1 MIRYNFHYS
10 KLEPI
15 LLGGKPLRILCS
27 PNTEDIESYIKS
39 RFEIGKKSLHLV
51 PTMIL
56 YRRRLNFYYY
66 LLRPLFNQTKVS
78 SANEFDIEEAVRQY
92 VDLFEVDQYIK
103 HLLIHP
109 SDSSTLS
116 KAEVTVILERII
128 GQVPEI
134 NNLSWK
140 SVIYD
145 LANTFSELSLT
156 GLSLS
161 TLRSFDNSRKWR
173 MALDIYEMY
182 LEELRQQQLTDYGI
196 SANSKV
202 NELDISMY
210 DELILDGAFLP
221 LSSKHQRIINKFIE
235 LNKPI
240 TLFLPYDLSTP
251 DQPAAKAIEDI
262 YQNFLPKTQW
272 ESIQDKTK
280 ANSFFIDQLPKLI
293 FRDTPEVKLDNSLS
307 ILRFATLE
315 EELSYI
321 MRQIYVLVKYKE
333 VRPREVVII
342 TPNAMEL
349 RPLIREISE
358 QNNLKVR
365 LPKRPFMH
373 LEQGKAIKYLYAI
386 HTDIRKLSEFDS
398 YLNITMFKNFI
409 SGNLIKCD
417 ARLSESFEKIESFF
431 VDCISISDWKSVLT
445 SLVTTKAQ
453 LIPEKYPHHPINSVE
468 LKDLNDILAVI
479 QALEDISF
487 FLVTV
492 SVRTIKEHVRVLIQL
507 LQNDN
512 RFIELEDPILQ
523 RITKITESLGA
534 QERIPITAIEF
545 GERISALFSEQ
556 EDFEDGEKANI
567 EEDTDIFLDREIL
580 VTGPNNVEF
589 QKYEYVYVCRFTQDV
604 YPEPK
609 KFDWLI
615 SKEVEQKIIC
625 NTTCFKPQSSKEL
638 ENFYLNRSLYHVHLM
653 FCAAKTQLTI
663 SYSQIDNGVSLTPA
677 HYIHDIAKVFGLEE
691 DNKLENKKAPNLEDL
706 LIKSRVIKCPSSIK
720 PASQNE
726 VVPQIPSKTL
736 DECDFTVEEIAIFRY
751 CPRRFYYQ
759 NKYQKENVYSQ
770 LFHLQS
776 YASSCLYEKSV
787 ELLVMDQP
795 KAIHE
800 MIDQGKQHKLF
811 LEKTKEHRLE
821 AEKIIRPL
829 FPLSNR
835 LWSNVTS
842 QTDFFLSTLMNWVFD
857 NAYIR
862 EYRKSGSNSI
872 TIQLYLSNHEKQI
885 KVDEYTFTA
894 TKELEV
900 QYNSGEIHRYSISN
914 RKDIL
919 SFSSND
925 HEEREQMKEIKEW
938 YERFKRSFYN
948 DTDTAQ
954 KILKE
959 ITNKL
964 LIGEF
969 SKNTG
974 GHCKYCTFN
983 KLCHEREVDI

>member
-15 LLGGKPLRILCS
+15 LLGGKPLKVLCS

-56 YRRRLNFYYY
+56 YRRRLKFYFS
-66 LLRPLFNQTKVS
+66 LFRPLFNQAQVS
-78 SANEFDIEEAVRQY
+78 SNEFDVEKAVRQY

-103 HLLIHP
+103 HMLIP
-109 SDSSTLS
+109 SSNSSTLS
-116 KAEVTVILERII
+116 KSEATVILERIMNEI
-128 GQVPEI
+128 PEV

-145 LANTFSELSLT
+145 LANTFSDLSLT

-161 TLRSFDNSRKWR
+161 TLRSFDNSRKWKI
-173 MALDIYEMY
+173 ALDIYEMY
-182 LEELRQQQLTDYGI
+182 LEELRQKQLTDYGT
-196 SANSKV
+196 SANSKI

-221 LSSKHQRIINKFIE
+221 ISSIHQRIINKFIE

-240 TLFLPYDLSTP
+240 TIFLPYDLSTP
-251 DQPAAKAIEDI
+251 DQPAAKVIEDI
-262 YQNFLPKTQW
+262 YQNFLPKTNW
-272 ESIQDKTK
+272 ESIQDKLK
-280 ANSFFIDQLPKLI
+280 PNSFFIDRLPKLI
-293 FRDTPEVKLDNSLS
+293 FRDTDQANLDNSLS

-333 VRPREVVII
+333 VSPREVVIV

-373 LEQGKAIKYLYAI
+373 LAQGKAIKYLYAI

-409 SGNLIKCD
+409 SGILIKCD
-417 ARLSESFEKIESFF
+417 ERLSESFGRIESFF
-431 VDCISISDWKSVLT
+431 VDCISISDWRSVLT
-445 SLVTTKAQ
+445 SLATTKAQ
-453 LIPEKYPHHPINSVE
+453 LIPEKYPHHPINCVE

-479 QALEDISF
+479 QTLEDISF

-492 SVRTIKEHVRVLIQL
+492 SERTIKEHVYVLIQL
-507 LQNDN
+507 LQKDN
-512 RFIELEDPILQ
+512 RIIELEDLILQ

-556 EDFEDGEKANI
+556 ESFEDGEKANV
-567 EEDTDIFLDREIL
+567 EEEVDIFLDREIL

-615 SKEVEQKIIC
+615 SKEIEQKIIS

-638 ENFYLNRSLYHVHLM
+638 EIFFLNRSLYHVHLM

-663 SYSQIDNGVSLTPA
+663 SYSQIDNGVTLTPA
-677 HYIHDIAKVFGLEE
+677 HYIHDIAKVFNLEE
-691 DNKLENKKAPNLEDL
+691 ENKLKNKKAPNLEDL

-720 PASQNE
+720 PSPQSE
-726 VVPQIPSKTL
+726 VEPQILSKTL
-736 DECDFTVEEIAIFRY
+736 NEHDFTVEEIAIYRY

-800 MIDQGKQHKLF
+800 MIDQGKQYRLF
-811 LEKTKEHRLE
+811 LEKNKEYRFE
-821 AEKIIRPL
+821 AEELIRPL

-842 QTDFFLSTLMNWVFD
+842 QTDFFLSTLINWVFD
-857 NAYIR
+857 NSYIR
-862 EYRKSGSNSI
+862 EYRKRGNNNI
-872 TIQLYLSNHEKQI
+872 TIQFYLSNHEKQI
-885 KVDEYTFTA
+885 EIDGYTITA

-900 QYNSGEIHRYSISN
+900 QYNNGEIHRYSISN

-919 SFSSND
+919 SFSSNEQ
-925 HEEREQMKEIKEW
+925 EEREHMKEIKDW

-948 DTDTAQ
+948 DTTTAQ

-964 LIGEF
+964 SIGEF
-969 SKNTG
+969 PKNTG

-983 KLCHEREVDI
+983 NLCHEREVDI

>member
-1 MIRYNFHYS
+1 MRV
-10 KLEPI
+10 
-15 LLGGKPLRILCS
+15 LCS
-27 PNTEDIESYIKS
+27 PDTEDIENYIKS
-39 RFEIGKKSLHLV
+39 SIEIGKKPLHLV

-56 YRRRLNFYYY
+56 YRRRLRFYFS
-66 LLRPLFNQTKVS
+66 LLRPLFDQAKIKS
-78 SANEFDIEEAVRQY
+78 KEFDIEKSVRQY
-92 VDLFEVDQYIK
+92 INLFEVDQYIK
-103 HLLIHP
+103 HLVF
-109 SDSSTLS
+109 SSSSSSTLS
-116 KAEVTVILERII
+116 KAEATVILERII
-128 GQVPEI
+128 TQIPET
-134 NNLSWK
+134 NNLGWK

-145 LANTFSELSLT
+145 LISTFTDLSLT

-161 TLRSFDNSRKWR
+161 TLRSFDTSKKWAQ
-173 MALDIYEMY
+173 ALDIYELY
-182 LEELRQQQLTDYGI
+182 LEELKQTHLTDYGI

-202 NELDISMY
+202 NDLDVSTY

-221 LSSKHQRIINKFIE
+221 LNSIHQRILNKFIE

-240 TLFLPYDLSTP
+240 TIFLPYDLSTP
-251 DQPAAKAIEDI
+251 DQPASKAIEDI
-262 YQNFLPKTQW
+262 YQNLLPKIQW
-272 ESIQDKTK
+272 ESIQDTTRSS
-280 ANSFFIDQLPKLI
+280 SFFIDRLPKLI
-293 FRDTPEVKLDNSLS
+293 FKETSETKLDNSLS

-333 VRPREVVII
+333 VSPRQVVIV
-342 TPNAMEL
+342 TPNAMKL

-365 LPKRPFMH
+365 LPQRPFMH
-373 LEQGKAIKYLYAI
+373 LAQGKAIKYLYDI
-386 HTDIRKLSEFDS
+386 HTDIRRLTEFDS
-398 YLNITMFKNFI
+398 YLNITMFKSFI
-409 SGNLIKCD
+409 SGALIKCNIG
-417 ARLSESFEKIESFF
+417 LSESFEKIESFF
-431 VDCISISDWKSVLT
+431 VDCISISNWKNVLT
-445 SLVTTKAQ
+445 SLATTKAQ
-453 LIPEKYPHHPINSVE
+453 LIQEKYPHHPINSVE
-468 LKDLNDILAVI
+468 LQDLNDILSVL

-492 SVRTIKEHVRVLIQL
+492 SARTVKEHVELLIQL
-507 LQNDN
+507 LQKDN
-512 RFIELEDPILQ
+512 RFIELEGSLLQ
-523 RITKITESLGA
+523 RLTKIKESLGA

-556 EDFEDGEKANI
+556 EDFEDGDKANV
-567 EEDTDIFLDREIL
+567 EEEVPDDREIL

-615 SKEVEQKIIC
+615 NKEIEYKIIN
-625 NTTCFKPQSSKEL
+625 NTTCFRPQSSKEL
-638 ENFYLNRSLYHVHLM
+638 ENFYLNRSLYHIHLM

-663 SYSQIDNGVSLTPA
+663 SYSQIDNGIALTPA
-677 HYIHDIAKVFGLEE
+677 HYLHDIAKVFGLEE
-691 DNKLENKKAPNLEDL
+691 GNKLENKKEPDLEEL
-706 LIKSRVIKCPSSIK
+706 LIKSRVLKSPSSIK
-720 PASQNE
+720 PLSQNE
-726 VVPQIPSKTL
+726 IELQILPKTL
-736 DECDFTVEEIAIFRY
+736 DERDFTVEEIAIYRY

-787 ELLVMDQP
+787 ELLVLDQP
-795 KAIHE
+795 IPIHE

-811 LEKTKEHRLE
+811 LEKTKEYRME
-821 AEKIIRPL
+821 AEKLIRPL

-842 QTDFFLSTLMNWVFD
+842 QTDFFLLTLINWVFD

-862 EYRKSGSNSI
+862 EYKKSGNNNISI
-872 TIQLYLSNHEKQI
+872 QFYLSNHEKQI
-885 KVDEYTFTA
+885 KIDGYTFTA
-894 TKELEV
+894 TKELEI
-900 QYNSGEIHRYSISN
+900 QYNHGEIHRYSISN

-919 SFSSND
+919 SFSSSD
-925 HEEREQMKEIKEW
+925 QDEREHMKEIKEW

-948 DTDTAQ
+948 DAATAQ
-954 KILKE
+954 KILTE

-964 LIGEF
+964 SIGEF
-969 SKNTG
+969 AKNTG

>member
-1 MIRYNFHYS
+1 M
-10 KLEPI
+10 
-15 LLGGKPLRILCS
+15 RILCS
-27 PNTEDIESYIKS
+27 PDTEDIETYIKS
-39 RFEIGKKSLHLV
+39 SFEIGRRSLHLV

-56 YRRRLNFYYY
+56 YRRRLKFY
-66 LLRPLFNQTKVS
+66 LSILRPLFNQAQIS
-78 SANEFDIEEAVRQY
+78 SKEIDIEEAVRQY

-103 HLLIHP
+103 HKLI
-109 SDSSTLS
+109 SSSNSSTLS
-116 KAEVTVILERII
+116 KSEATVILERIVNQI
-128 GQVPEI
+128 PET

-145 LANTFSELSLT
+145 LTNTFMDLSLT
-156 GLSLS
+156 GLSIN
-161 TLRSFDNSRKWR
+161 TLRGFDTSKKWR
-173 MALDIYEMY
+173 IALDIYELY
-182 LEELRQQQLTDYGI
+182 LEELRQKQLTDYGI
-196 SANSKV
+196 SANSKI
-202 NELDISMY
+202 NELDISRY
-210 DELILDGAFLP
+210 DELFLDGAFLP

-240 TLFLPYDLSTP
+240 TIFLPYDLSTP
-251 DQPAAKAIEDI
+251 DQPASKVIEDI

-272 ESIQDKTK
+272 ESIQDKTRS
-280 ANSFFIDQLPKLI
+280 NSFFIDRLPKLI
-293 FRDTPEVKLDNSLS
+293 FRDTPETKLDNSLS
-307 ILRFATLE
+307 ILRFGTLE

-321 MRQIYVLVKYKE
+321 MRHIYVLIKYKE
-333 VRPREVVII
+333 VSPRQVVIV

-365 LPKRPFMH
+365 LPQRPFMH
-373 LEQGKAIKYLYAI
+373 LAQGKAIKYLYDI
-386 HTDIRKLSEFDS
+386 HTDIRKLSEYDS
-398 YLNITMFKNFI
+398 YLNTTMFKNFI
-409 SGNLIKCD
+409 SGILIKCD
-417 ARLSESFEKIESFF
+417 VRLSESFEKIESFF
-431 VDCISISDWKSVLT
+431 EDCISIADWRGVLT
-445 SLVTTKAQ
+445 SLATTKAQ
-453 LIPEKYPHHPINSVE
+453 LIPEKYPHHPVNSVE

-492 SVRTIKEHVRVLIQL
+492 SARTIKEHVGVLIQL
-507 LQNDN
+507 LQKDN
-512 RFIELEDPILQ
+512 RFIELEGSILQ

-556 EDFEDGEKANI
+556 EDFEDGEKANVE
-567 EEDTDIFLDREIL
+567 EEDSDIFLDREIL

-615 SKEVEQKIIC
+615 SKEIEHKIIS
-625 NTTCFKPQSSKEL
+625 NTTCFKPPSSKEL
-638 ENFYLNRSLYHVHLM
+638 ENFYLNRSLYHIHLM
-653 FCAAKTQLTI
+653 FCAARTQLTI
-663 SYSQIDNGVSLTPA
+663 SYSQIDNGVALTPS
-677 HYIHDIAKVFGLEE
+677 HYLHDISKVFGLEE
-691 DNKLENKKAPNLEDL
+691 DNKLENKKAPDLEDL
-706 LIKSRVIKCPSSIK
+706 LIKSHVLKSPSSIK
-720 PASQNE
+720 PLSQNE
-726 VVPQIPSKTL
+726 VEPQLLTKTL
-736 DECDFTVEEIAIFRY
+736 DERDFTVEEIAIYRY

-759 NKYQKENVYSQ
+759 NKYQNENVYSQ

-787 ELLVMDQP
+787 ELLVLNQP

-811 LEKTKEHRLE
+811 LERTKDYRLE
-821 AEKIIRPL
+821 AEKLIRPL

-835 LWSNVTS
+835 LWSNVIS
-842 QTDFFLSTLMNWVFD
+842 QTDFFLSTLMNLVFD
-857 NAYIR
+857 NTYIR
-862 EYRKSGSNSI
+862 EFRKSGNNNI
-872 TIQLYLSNHEKQI
+872 TIQFYLSNHEKQI
-885 KVDEYTFTA
+885 KIDGYTFTA

-900 QYNSGEIHRYSISN
+900 QYNNGEIHRYSISN

-925 HEEREQMKEIKEW
+925 HEEREHMKEIKEW
-938 YERFKRSFYN
+938 YKRFKRSFYN
-948 DTDTAQ
+948 DTATAQ
-954 KILKE
+954 MILTE

-964 LIGEF
+964 TIGEF

>member
-1 MIRYNFHYS
+1 MRV
-10 KLEPI
+10 
-15 LLGGKPLRILCS
+15 LCS
-27 PNTEDIESYIKS
+27 PNTEDIESYLKS
-39 RFEIGKKSLHLV
+39 KFEFGKKPLHLV

-56 YRRRLNFYYY
+56 YRRRLKFYFS
-66 LLRPLFNQTKVS
+66 LLRPLFNQAQIS
-78 SANEFDIEEAVRQY
+78 SKEFDVEEAVRQY

-103 HLLIHP
+103 HMLI
-109 SDSSTLS
+109 SSSNSSTLS
-116 KAEVTVILERII
+116 KSEASVILERIVNQI
-128 GQVPEI
+128 PEI

-145 LANTFSELSLT
+145 LANTFTDLSLT
-156 GLSLS
+156 GLSLN
-161 TLRSFDNSRKWR
+161 TLRSFDTSRKWQV
-173 MALDIYEMY
+173 ALDIYELY
-182 LEELRQQQLTDYGI
+182 LEELRQKQLTDYGI
-196 SANSKV
+196 SANSKI
-202 NELDISMY
+202 NELDISLY

-240 TLFLPYDLSTP
+240 TILLPYDLSTP

-272 ESIQDKTK
+272 ESIQDKTRS
-280 ANSFFIDQLPKLI
+280 NSFFIDRLPKLI

-333 VRPREVVII
+333 VSPRQVVII

-365 LPKRPFMH
+365 LPQRPFMH
-373 LEQGKAIKYLYAI
+373 LAQGKAIKYLYDI

-431 VDCISISDWKSVLT
+431 EDCISISDWKSVLT
-445 SLVTTKAQ
+445 SLTTTKAQ

-468 LKDLNDILAVI
+468 LKDLSDILAVI

-492 SVRTIKEHVRVLIQL
+492 SARTIKEHVGVLIQL
-507 LQNDN
+507 LQKDN
-512 RFIELEDPILQ
+512 RFIVLEDPILQ

-534 QERIPITAIEF
+534 QERIPLTAIEF

-567 EEDTDIFLDREIL
+567 EEEESDIFLDREIL

-615 SKEVEQKIIC
+615 SKEIEHKIIS
-625 NTTCFKPQSSKEL
+625 NTTCFKLPSSKEL
-638 ENFYLNRSLYHVHLM
+638 ENFYLNRSLYHIHLM
-653 FCAAKTQLTI
+653 FCAARTQLTI
-663 SYSQIDNGVSLTPA
+663 SYSQIDNGVALTPA
-677 HYIHDIAKVFGLEE
+677 HYLHDIAKVFGLEE
-691 DNKLENKKAPNLEDL
+691 GNKLENKKAPALEDL
-706 LIKSRVIKCPSSIK
+706 LIKSRVLKCPSSIK
-720 PASQNE
+720 PLSQNE
-726 VVPQIPSKTL
+726 IEPQLLPKTL
-736 DECDFTVEEIAIFRY
+736 DERDFTVEEIAIYRY

-759 NKYQKENVYSQ
+759 NKYQKDNVYSQ

-787 ELLVMDQP
+787 ELLVLDQP

-800 MIDQGKQHKLF
+800 MIDQGKQQKLF
-811 LEKTKEHRLE
+811 LERTKDYRLE
-821 AEKIIRPL
+821 AEKLVRPF

-842 QTDFFLSTLMNWVFD
+842 QTDFFLSTLINWVFD
-857 NAYIR
+857 NPYIR
-862 EYRKSGSNSI
+862 EYRKSGNNNI
-872 TIQLYLSNHEKQI
+872 TIQFYLSNHEKQI
-885 KVDEYTFTA
+885 KIDGYTFTA

-900 QYNSGEIHRYSISN
+900 QYNNGEIHRYSVSN

-925 HEEREQMKEIKEW
+925 HEERENMKEIKEW
-938 YERFKRSFYN
+938 YNQFKRSFYN
-948 DTDTAQ
+948 DTATAQ
-954 KILKE
+954 KILTE
-959 ITNKL
+959 ITNNL
-964 LIGEF
+964 SIGDF

>member
-1 MIRYNFHYS
+1 M
-10 KLEPI
+10 
-15 LLGGKPLRILCS
+15 RILCS

-39 RFEIGKKSLHLV
+39 RFEIGRKSLHLV

-56 YRRRLNFYYY
+56 YRRRLKFYFS
-66 LLRPLFNQTKVS
+66 LLRPLFNQAQVS
-78 SANEFDIEEAVRQY
+78 SNEFDVEEAVRQY
-92 VDLFEVDQYIK
+92 VDLYEVDKYIK
-103 HLLIHP
+103 HMLI
-109 SDSSTLS
+109 SSSNSSTLS
-116 KAEVTVILERII
+116 KSEATVILERIMN
-128 GQVPEI
+128 QVPEI

-145 LANTFSELSLT
+145 LANTFSDLSLT

-161 TLRSFDNSRKWR
+161 TLRSFDNSRKWKI
-173 MALDIYEMY
+173 ALDIYEMY
-182 LEELRQQQLTDYGI
+182 LEELRQKQLTDYGI
-196 SANSKV
+196 SANSKI

-221 LSSKHQRIINKFIE
+221 INSIHQRIINKFIE

-240 TLFLPYDLSTP
+240 IIYLPYDLSTP
-251 DQPAAKAIEDI
+251 DHPAYKVIEDI
-262 YQNFLPKTQW
+262 YQNFLPKTKW
-272 ESIQDKTK
+272 ESIQDKTRS
-280 ANSFFIDQLPKLI
+280 NSFFIDRLPRLI
-293 FRDTPEVKLDNSLS
+293 FRDTPEIKLDNSLS
-307 ILRFATLE
+307 ILRFGTLE
-315 EELSYI
+315 EELSFI
-321 MRQIYVLVKYKE
+321 MRQIYVLIKYKE
-333 VRPREVVII
+333 VSPRQVVIV

-373 LEQGKAIKYLYAI
+373 LAQGKAIKYLYDI
-386 HTDIRKLSEFDS
+386 RTDIRKLSEYDS
-398 YLNITMFKNFI
+398 YLNKTMFKNFI
-409 SGNLIKCD
+409 SGTLIKCD
-417 ARLSESFEKIESFF
+417 VRLSESFEKIESFF
-431 VDCISISDWKSVLT
+431 EDCISIADWRSVLT
-445 SLVTTKAQ
+445 SLVATKAQ

-468 LKDLNDILAVI
+468 LNDLNDILVVI

-487 FLVTV
+487 FLVTI
-492 SVRTIKEHVRVLIQL
+492 SSRSIKEHVDVLIHL
-507 LQNDN
+507 LQKDG
-512 RFIELEDPILQ
+512 RFIKLEDPILQ

-534 QERIPITAIEF
+534 QVRIPITAIEF
-545 GERISALFSEQ
+545 GERISTLFSEQ
-556 EDFEDGEKANI
+556 EYFEDGEKANVE
-567 EEDTDIFLDREIL
+567 EEDDIFLDREIL

-615 SKEVEQKIIC
+615 NKEIEQKIIC
-625 NTTCFKPQSSKEL
+625 SATCFKPQSSREL
-638 ENFYLNRSLYHVHLM
+638 ENFYLNRSLYHIHLM
-653 FCAAKTQLTI
+653 FRAARTQITI
-663 SYSQIDNGVSLTPA
+663 SYSQIDNGIILTPA
-677 HYIHDIAKVFGLEE
+677 HYLHDIAKVFGLEE
-691 DNKLENKKAPNLEDL
+691 GNKLENKKAPDLEDL
-706 LIKSRVIKCPSSIK
+706 LIRSRVLKCPSSIK
-720 PASQNE
+720 PLLQNE
-726 VVPQIPSKTL
+726 IEPQLLTKTL
-736 DECDFTVEEIAIFRY
+736 DKRDFTVEEIAIYRY

-759 NKYQKENVYSQ
+759 NKCPKENVYSQ

-787 ELLVMDQP
+787 ELLVLDQP
-795 KAIHE
+795 NPIHE
-800 MIDQGKQHKLF
+800 MIDQGKQHRLL
-811 LEKTKEHRLE
+811 LEKTKDYRLG
-821 AEKIIRPL
+821 AEKLIRPL

-842 QTDFFLSTLMNWVFD
+842 QTDFFLTTLMNWVFD

-862 EYRKSGSNSI
+862 EYRKSGNNNI
-872 TIQLYLSNHEKQI
+872 TIQFYLSNHEKQI
-885 KVDEYTFTA
+885 KIDEYTFTA

-900 QYNSGEIHRYSISN
+900 QYNNGEIHRYSISN
-914 RKDIL
+914 LKDIL

-925 HEEREQMKEIKEW
+925 HEEREHMKEIKEW

-948 DTDTAQ
+948 DTATAQ
-954 KILKE
+954 ELLKE

-964 LIGEF
+964 SLGEF
-969 SKNTG
+969 SKKTG